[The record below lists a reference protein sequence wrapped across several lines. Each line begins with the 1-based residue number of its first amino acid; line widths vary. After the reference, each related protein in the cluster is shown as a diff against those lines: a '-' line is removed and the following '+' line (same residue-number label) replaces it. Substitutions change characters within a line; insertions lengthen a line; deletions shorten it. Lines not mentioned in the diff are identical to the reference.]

1 MEKMEKM
8 KDFLYKLAASAEVSH
23 DHLEDWFDE
32 KSSVTNTLS
41 KLTNKGKRVMELIE
55 EKKDKEIIINE
66 MMKFFR
72 DAYFETE
79 AILVLLTDTKNEM
92 TDTARYWFW
101 DIKKTALLAILAC
114 GYEIA
119 SPKEETVNK
128 K

>member
-8 KDFLYKLAASAEVSH
+8 EDFLYELTAAAEVSC

-41 KLTNKGKRVMELIE
+41 KLTNKGKCVMELIE
-55 EKKDKEIIINE
+55 EKKDKEIIVNE

-79 AILVLLTDTKNEM
+79 AILVLLTDTINEM
-92 TDTARYWFW
+92 TDTARCWFW
-101 DIKKTALLAILAC
+101 DIKKTALLAILIC

-119 SPKEETVNK
+119 SPKKETVNK

>member
-8 KDFLYKLAASAEVSH
+8 KDFLYELAASAEVSH

-128 K
+128 E